1 MEFTIEQFKEM
12 NKGNENLGA
21 YFSEWTPDEGFPFVF
36 NENKKTP

>member
-21 YFSEWTPDEGFPFVF
+21 YFGEWTPDEGFPFVF